1 MNARSIA
8 IAAALAALTLAGFLF
23 FPGHT
28 WLQSDTQIY
37 VPIFQH
43 LENPAVLRHD
53 LVATRP
59 HVRWTV
65 YDEIAVIGRAAT
77 GLEFR
82 DILQTQQLLFRF
94 AGLLGAFLAGSALAG
109 GAVPGL
115 FVAGCF
121 GLGATINGP
130 AVLTLEYEPVPRGFA
145 ILLIVCALGLVSHS
159 RWWLAGFAASA
170 ALLYHP
176 PTAAAFWLCGLA
188 WWLSKRDGAGAR
200 RLLAPLPAG
209 IALLAVI
216 AILQHGEREAQ
227 DLFGRIDPELESIQ
241 RMRGAYNWLSLWPR
255 GWLWQYPLLFC
266 VAAGAWLRLRLE
278 MPPALR
284 WFAAGLPVLG
294 LLSMPLS
301 YLLLDVGKWSLLPQ
315 LQPARNVLFITLFT
329 TLLGSA
335 AAWRAGAKGRWVESA
350 AWLAVVF
357 AIPANGLVFPLLG
370 EAISSALAAKRLA
383 LVVGLALAGALAAR
397 LWSRIPAGGA
407 AAAAAALAAAVI
419 LIPSWGGMKNY
430 PRLHTAELDE
440 LSAWARASTPP
451 DSVFLFA
458 DAHRR
463 LEPGV
468 FRVQA
473 SRALYVDWK
482 GGGQANLLRVFA
494 LEWQRRWRAVNEA
507 RAPLRPLAEYRALG
521 IDYVITTPANRPPGA
536 APVFSNSAWEA
547 FPTR

>member
-1 MNARSIA
+1 MNSRSIA

-65 YDEIAVIGRAAT
+65 YDEIAVIGRAAA

-82 DILQTQQLLFRF
+82 DILQIQQVLFRF

-109 GAVPGL
+109 GTVPGL

-130 AVLTLEYEPVPRGFA
+130 SVLTLEYEPVPRGFA
-145 ILLIVCALGLVSHS
+145 ILLLVCALGLLSQS
-159 RWWLAGFAASA
+159 RWRLAGIAGSA

-176 PTAAAFWLCGLA
+176 PTTAAFWACGLA

-200 RLLAPLPAG
+200 RLLSPLPAG

-227 DLFGRIDPELESIQ
+227 DLFGRIDPELEAIQ
-241 RMRGAYNWLSLWPR
+241 RMRGAYNWLSLWPK

-266 VAAGAWLRLRLE
+266 VAAGAWLRLRRE
-278 MPPALR
+278 MPPALK

-335 AAWRAGAKGRWVESA
+335 AAWRAGAKGRLLESA

-370 EAISSALAAKRLA
+370 EAFSSALAAKRLTLA
-383 LVVGLALAGALAAR
+383 VGLALAGALAAR

-521 IDYVITTPANRPPGA
+521 IDYVVASPANRPPGA
-536 APVFSNSAWEA
+536 VPVFSNAAWEA
-547 FPTR
+547 YSTR